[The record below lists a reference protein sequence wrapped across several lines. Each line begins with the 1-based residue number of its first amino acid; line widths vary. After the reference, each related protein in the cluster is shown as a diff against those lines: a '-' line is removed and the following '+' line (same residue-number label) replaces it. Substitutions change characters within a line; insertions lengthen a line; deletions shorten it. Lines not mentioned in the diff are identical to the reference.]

1 MNMRPVRPIER
12 QRMRPWLENLL
23 NLKCVDGL
31 RWTNK
36 DEKIFEIPWRHGSRH
51 GYSPQKDADLFARWA
66 MHTGRFDK
74 DSPDHKKW
82 KANFRCALNSLDDVK
97 EIIPERNRRET
108 RTVRTYQFVEPDQSR
123 REKRPYNR
131 KKRFPAN
138 DSDQDS
144 FDNIVSSS
152 SSTYHD
158 RDNNEI
164 FNDYNSNIFKV
175 KKTKLELGDD
185 VFSSENSVSYPLRSK
200 CTIKEETDDENGNF
214 FTPLPDS
221 TSDQEIKIER
231 EVNVEEAEEIARL
244 EIPLGQDDF
253 EIEIDSGVFQHHL
266 SGFIR
271 IKKSTPVCI
280 PESEIVLIEGFNL
293 DSLAISKTDAIK

>member
-1 MNMRPVRPIER
+1 M
-12 QRMRPWLENLL
+12 
-23 NLKCVDGL
+23 
-31 RWTNK
+31 
-36 DEKIFEIPWRHGSRH
+36 FF
-51 GYSPQKDADLFARWA
+51 LF
-66 MHTGRFDK
+66 
-74 DSPDHKKW
+74 
-82 KANFRCALNSLDDVK
+82 SL
-97 EIIPERNRRET
+97 
-108 RTVRTYQFVEPDQSR
+108 
-123 REKRPYNR
+123 EKRPYNR

-221 TSDQEIKIER
+221 TSDQEVR
-231 EVNVEEAEEIARL
+231 FN
-244 EIPLGQDDF
+244 P
-253 EIEIDSGVFQHHL
+253 L
-266 SGFIR
+266 SGYHTF
-271 IKKSTPVCI
+271 CI
-280 PESEIVLIEGFNL
+280 LPSQGFESM
-293 DSLAISKTDAIK
+293 